1 MCWDYI
7 IIDQR
12 WDFRSWAYPR
22 CPCPLSSDANWET
35 CQSFQ
40 SAAALRCARHES
52 LSWLTP
58 IMWVY
63 CRYIEPVIAGY
74 CWLYF
79 FLNQS
84 PKFGGTLQIHGISP
98 PTIGMA
104 KPSPFLHHKKR
115 EVFHPGIPG
124 SGDPWY
130 PAYLRTQA
138 EELWMKLK

>member
-52 LSWLTP
+52 LSGLTP

-79 FLNQS
+79 FFESIAEVWGHLADTWNFPTNYRDGKTQS
-84 PKFGGTLQIHGISP
+84 VFASQ
-98 PTIGMA
+98 
-104 KPSPFLHHKKR
+104 KR